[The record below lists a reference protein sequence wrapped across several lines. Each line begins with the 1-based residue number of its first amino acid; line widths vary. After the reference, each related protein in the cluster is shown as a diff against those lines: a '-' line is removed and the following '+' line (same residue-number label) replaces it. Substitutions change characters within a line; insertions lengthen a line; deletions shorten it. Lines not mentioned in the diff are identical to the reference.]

1 MSKYNG
7 EDEGAVRVFLS
18 EKASSWRKTKLRSK
32 VASMFTTPLMAGRRG
47 STSSR
52 ERMLK
57 SFTERGK
64 ATNCDSVAL
73 IGSTKVM
80 YLALSIRLSWR
91 V

>member
-1 MSKYNG
+1 MRLQLGCN
-7 EDEGAVRVFLS
+7 
-18 EKASSWRKTKLRSK
+18 
-32 VASMFTTPLMAGRRG
+32 
-47 STSSR
+47 R
-52 ERMLK
+52 ERYARLVTAAQLEADRRAQAPLLK